1 MTPRTIRR
9 AHLLGAALSAGLSTG
24 CAGPAPEAQPEPTA
38 APDPCRLPTGQP
50 GEPRTLVVVVAR
62 PEDTAAVARPQPEP
76 LIRLDCTG
84 AARPA
89 AVEAWAPDS
98 TRRTWT
104 LTLASSALD
113 INAASAAAEWWTR
126 PDAATTLRNARIA
139 SIVPLD
145 ELRLVATFDRSFDSV
160 PPIFADPSL
169 ALVTDS
175 GPAMGTTFTLR
186 RLTGDPRD
194 ALDGGADILL
204 ADDHELLAYARA
216 RSELVVH
223 PLPWSRIYAL
233 VIPPGQRGFED
244 LIPAD
249 SAAFRAELARDAV
262 RVDARAAAGSYW
274 WADAAAVCSQLEESP
289 TTTVRGLWTTSPD
302 WNDPVARALAERL
315 VALSPKPMRVT
326 GGLDRRSPIPAIHS
340 ERGRAYVVPLPRT
353 ALVPCR
359 EIAAW
364 PTGAT
369 VVPLIETRRSVVV
382 RRGVPPLTV
391 EFDGRLRAADTP

>member
-9 AHLLGAALSAGLSTG
+9 VHLLGAALLTWLSPG
-24 CAGPAPEAQPEPTA
+24 CAGRAPEAQPEPTA
-38 APDPCRLPTGQP
+38 APDPCRLPTGEP
-50 GEPRTLVVVVAR
+50 GEPRALVVVVAR

-89 AVEAWAPDS
+89 AAESWTPDS
-98 TRRTWT
+98 TGRTWT
-104 LTLASSALD
+104 LALAASALD
-113 INAASAAAEWWTR
+113 LTAGSAAAEWSTR
-126 PDAATTLRNARIA
+126 PDAATTLRHSRIA
-139 SIVPLD
+139 SVIPLD
-145 ELRLVATFDRSFDSV
+145 EQRLVVTFDRLFDSV
-160 PPIFADPSL
+160 PSVFADPSL

-249 SAAFRAELARDAV
+249 SAAFMAGLARDAV

-274 WADAAAVCSQLEESP
+274 WADADACPEVEASP
-289 TTTVRGLWTTSPD
+289 TTTVRRLWTTVQGWD
-302 WNDPVARALAERL
+302 DPVARAIAERL
-315 VALSPKPMRVT
+315 VALSSKPMRVT
-326 GGLDRRSPIPAIHS
+326 GGMDRGSPIPAIHS
-340 ERGRAYVVPLPRT
+340 EHGRAYVVALPRT

-359 EIAAW
+359 EVAAW

-391 EFDGRLRAADTP
+391 EFDGRLRAEDTP